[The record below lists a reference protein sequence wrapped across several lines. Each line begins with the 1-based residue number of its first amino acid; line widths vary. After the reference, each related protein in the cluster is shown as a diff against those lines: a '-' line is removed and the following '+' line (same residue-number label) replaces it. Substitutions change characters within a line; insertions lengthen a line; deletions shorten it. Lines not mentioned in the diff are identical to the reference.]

1 MQIRLRRQD
10 VEITVNCMGATF
22 SLTGD
27 DGAEYL
33 ERVDSFKYLGHVLH
47 RSDEDW
53 TLVFRNIGR

>member
-1 MQIRLRRQD
+1 M
-10 VEITVNCMGATF
+10 EITVNCMGATF